1 MFGIEV
7 QTNHENHSQYVEKWR
22 KAMTEAYELAGKK
35 SRETGT
41 KAKHRNDRFV
51 RSSVLQP
58 GDRVLV
64 RNLSERGGPGKLR
77 SHWEDGVHIVVSRK
91 GEDSSVY
98 EVKPEAGT
106 GGNRI
111 LHRNLL
117 LPCSHLPIEIPS
129 PIPCKRRSKA
139 QENKRDNFQQT
150 PTSLVETVS
159 DGTSSEDEYTIA
171 PMNLQTG
178 QTLEEVVTEEPPKP
192 SVVERRPQTTL
203 LEDAIP
209 DTSYQGEKDSDC
221 TVTTEME
228 DGMSESGDEQ
238 VSQIPNDNSQPVLP
252 ELEPRPQRQ
261 RHPPT
266 LLTYNHLGNPTY
278 ETRGTTHFIA
288 ASSVLGNQLPQYL
301 TPYPSWSAGLP
312 AVQQFQLPTHQHVS
326 QSPAIFGYSGTCLQY
341 TPVPL
346 PVFQTV
352 NQYPIHQPVVY
363 QPRSDLMQV
372 PV

>member
-1 MFGIEV
+1 
-7 QTNHENHSQYVEKWR
+7 
-22 KAMTEAYELAGKK
+22 MTEAYELAGKK

-41 KAKHRNDRFV
+41 KAKHRNDCFV

-77 SHWEDGVHIVVSRK
+77 SHWEDRVHIVVSRK
-91 GEDSSVY
+91 GEDSPVY

-139 QENKRDNFQQT
+139 QENKRDNFQQK

-171 PMNLQTG
+171 LMNLQTG

-203 LEDAIP
+203 VRRCNTRHQL
-209 DTSYQGEKDSDC
+209 SRGE
-221 TVTTEME
+221 
-228 DGMSESGDEQ
+228 
-238 VSQIPNDNSQPVLP
+238 
-252 ELEPRPQRQ
+252 RQ
-261 RHPPT
+261 RLHC
-266 LLTYNHLGNPTY
+266 YDRNG
-278 ETRGTTHFIA
+278 R
-288 ASSVLGNQLPQYL
+288 
-301 TPYPSWSAGLP
+301 W
-312 AVQQFQLPTHQHVS
+312 HV
-326 QSPAIFGYSGTCLQY
+326 
-341 TPVPL
+341 
-346 PVFQTV
+346 
-352 NQYPIHQPVVY
+352 
-363 QPRSDLMQV
+363 
-372 PV
+372 

>member
-1 MFGIEV
+1 
-7 QTNHENHSQYVEKWR
+7 
-22 KAMTEAYELAGKK
+22 MTALYA
-35 SRETGT
+35 
-41 KAKHRNDRFV
+41 
-51 RSSVLQP
+51 VLQP

-77 SHWEDGVHIVVSRK
+77 SHWEDRVHIVVSRK
-91 GEDSSVY
+91 GEDSPVY

-178 QTLEEVVTEEPPKP
+178 QALEEVVTEEPPKP

-238 VSQIPNDNSQPVLP
+238 VSQIPNDNSQPVPL
-252 ELEPRPQRQ
+252 
-261 RHPPT
+261 
-266 LLTYNHLGNPTY
+266 NW
-278 ETRGTTHFIA
+278 
-288 ASSVLGNQLPQYL
+288 NQDPNDRD
-301 TPYPSWSAGLP
+301 
-312 AVQQFQLPTHQHVS
+312 THQPS
-326 QSPAIFGYSGTCLQY
+326 
-341 TPVPL
+341 
-346 PVFQTV
+346 
-352 NQYPIHQPVVY
+352 
-363 QPRSDLMQV
+363 
-372 PV
+372 